1 MHWPDGCSYVH
12 ADQPPRALRLGRAM
26 VKHVCAVHPD
36 LVRKADK
43 DVRAQMRDGLVKATA
58 PLIQD
63 VVESKQHK
71 EAVHAAWS
79 KEKKRQ
85 RQRAR
90 GEARRGVQ
98 DEAGKAAEKSSRRE
112 DAFVL
117 WLERKQ
123 EARERLLEERG
134 KVRPPASSGRACAH
148 ARARARARAAALHK
162 GVLPK
167 RALLR
172 LRLRLLRRNPPRRRA
187 RPTACGG
194 FAQRSTAETR
204 SLAVAVAVAVAATEP
219 TPAAEPDRPPHFLV
233 NVALQFDCAI
243 AVDTLDTAL
252 RCTRLFHRVGG
263 LCWCRACTAG

>member
-172 LRLRLLRRNPPRRRA
+172 LRLRLRLLRRNPPPPPSQTDPPTSSSTLRCNLTAPSPLTRSTLRSAARVCSTASVVCAGVAHARRA
-187 RPTACGG
+187 DGPGG
-194 FAQRSTAETR
+194 
-204 SLAVAVAVAVAATEP
+204 
-219 TPAAEPDRPPHFLV
+219 
-233 NVALQFDCAI
+233 
-243 AVDTLDTAL
+243 
-252 RCTRLFHRVGG
+252 CT
-263 LCWCRACTAG
+263 